1 MRDRGI
7 IRITPPGAGAEVVE
21 ELTRLE
27 RRRVR
32 GLAGDEELA
41 RIEALPGEL
50 AAALERETIVLVLRV
65 ATRRGGMRRERLRR
79 EVLGWLRESG
89 HAETPIG
96 ELPAEALESLTIMSQ
111 AAAIAGALVDDEC
124 VNFAP
129 PDEIAGWLEVPDFL
143 FAPALEM
150 ALALNPHWLPEA
162 PEEEAA
168 ADGDSKNAG
177 APGSRSNG
185 GR

>member
-27 RRRVR
+27 RRRAQ
-32 GLAGDEELA
+32 GLAGEEELA
-41 RIEALPGEL
+41 RLEALPGEL
-50 AAALERETIVLVLRV
+50 VAALERETIVLVLRV

-79 EVLGWLRESG
+79 EILGWLRENG

-96 ELPAEALESLTIMSQ
+96 ELPVEALEALTIMSQ
-111 AAAIAGALVDDEC
+111 GAVIAGALVDDEC
-124 VNFAP
+124 VNWTAP
-129 PDEIAGWLEVPDFL
+129 VEIAGWLEVPDYV

-150 ALALNPHWLPEA
+150 ALALNPHWMPEA
-162 PEEEAA
+162 PEDAES
-168 ADGDSKNAG
+168 GDSKNAG
-177 APGSRSNG
+177 APGSRSSG